1 MTVLAAGAGSP
12 FDPAKALTP
21 IAAAPP
27 PPTTSAATI
36 AIVLFALRERLWSFL
51 PILPSLHSFRVIQ
64 RLEFHEPGVPQGRE
78 VIEDNGVG
86 RVVANDNT
94 IELRV

>member
-1 MTVLAAGAGSP
+1 VLAAGTGSS

-36 AIVLFALRERLWSFL
+36 AIVLFALRERLWPFL
-51 PILPSLHSFRVIQ
+51 RILTSLHSFRVIQ
-64 RLEFHEPGVPQGRE
+64 RLESHEPGVPQGCE
-78 VIEDNGVG
+78 VIEEKMALA